1 MQQKRFFADNRG
13 AIKAVYASDYIKTS
27 REAEMMDRRLLEAVG
42 GWKGYRI
49 ERVEWPDD
57 QNRTISVHLKATAK
71 VMRCEQCGGR
81 CSQVHETTVRRVRDL
96 PLFEYRVVLHVPRRR
111 VWCPACGGP
120 RLEKLDWLGRYQR
133 VTNRFAE
140 AVERLL
146 QSTNVQA
153 VASFFDLGWHTVKAI
168 DKTRLQARLTEPDWS
183 TIRYLAMDEF
193 ALHKG
198 HRYATVVVEP
208 ISRQVLW
215 VGKGRSRE
223 TARAFFEHLPPGV
236 AQRIE
241 AVAIDMTTAY
251 ELEIKAHC
259 PQAEVVYDLFHV
271 VAKYGREVI
280 DRVRV
285 DQANRLRHDRPARKV
300 LKSSRWLL
308 LRNQANLQVEQA
320 VHLKELL
327 AANEPLLCVYLMR
340 DELKSLWFYQ
350 RPSWAQK
357 AWEQWFE
364 QAQQSGI
371 GALQTFAQRLQGYWH
386 GILARC
392 RHRLNTSVVEGINNT
407 IKVIKRRAYGYRD
420 EEYFFLKI
428 RAAFP
433 GIPR

>member
-1 MQQKRFFADNRG
+1 ML
-13 AIKAVYASDYIKTS
+13 
-27 REAEMMDRRLLEAVG
+27 DRKLLEAVG

-49 ERVEWPDD
+49 DRVEWPDD
-57 QNRTISVHLKATAK
+57 GSRTLSVHLKPTGK
-71 VMRCEQCGGR
+71 VMGCAQCGGR
-81 CSQVHETTVRRVRDL
+81 CRQVHETTMRRVRDL
-96 PLFEYRVVLHVPRRR
+96 PWFQYRVVLHVPRRR
-111 VWCPACGGP
+111 VWCPACNGP
-120 RLEKLDWLGRYQR
+120 RLEELDWLGRYQR

-140 AVERLL
+140 AIEHLL
-146 QSTNVQA
+146 QSATVQA
-153 VASFFDLGWHTVKAI
+153 VASFFGLGWHTVKSI
-168 DKTRLQARLTEPDWS
+168 DKSRLQARLVEPDWS
-183 TIRYLAMDEF
+183 AIRYLAMDEF

-198 HRYATVVVEP
+198 HRYATVVVDP
-208 ISRQVLW
+208 MSRQVLW

-223 TARAFFEHLPPGV
+223 TARLFFEQLPEGV
-236 AQRIE
+236 AQRIA

-285 DQANRLRHDRPARKV
+285 DQANQLRHDRPARKV

-308 LRNQANLQVEQA
+308 LRNRENLPAGQA

-327 AANEPLLCVYLMR
+327 AANQPLLCAYVMR
-340 DELKSLWFYQ
+340 DELKSLWFYR
-350 RPSWAQK
+350 RPTWAQK

-364 QAQQSGI
+364 QAQESGI
-371 GALQTFAQRLQGYWH
+371 AALQTFARRLQNYWH
-386 GILARC
+386 GIVSRC
-392 RHRLNTSVVEGINNT
+392 RHPLNTSIVEGINNT

-433 GIPR
+433 GNLR